1 MRESSYGSEVHPV
14 VRLPPCGLRPPRSI
28 GGCGSRSFQRWTNP
42 VYFSGYWSPPRRP
55 AKGKRA
61 WPPPPMTTTGHR
73 RGLVRSSRIV
83 LTRQPERRRSFAP
96 SSARMIIV
104 DTAPLVAAAI
114 SNDQDHDRCVEVF
127 NRMHRERQTLV
138 VPCFVVAE
146 TCYMIQRSGG
156 NRTVALFMRS
166 LVGGI
171 FQQIDLDDQDTM

>member
-1 MRESSYGSEVHPV
+1 
-14 VRLPPCGLRPPRSI
+14 
-28 GGCGSRSFQRWTNP
+28 
-42 VYFSGYWSPPRRP
+42 
-55 AKGKRA
+55 
-61 WPPPPMTTTGHR
+61 
-73 RGLVRSSRIV
+73 
-83 LTRQPERRRSFAP
+83 
-96 SSARMIIV
+96 MIIV

-114 SNDQDHDRCVEVF
+114 ANDQDHDRCVEVF

-171 FQQIDLDDQDTM
+171 FQQIDLDDQDTMRAADLIELYEDLQLDAADAAVIALAERHNLDTVITLDYRDFRVVRPIHVAAFTLLPPQAPGT